1 MDLVHSQ
8 DLEAA
13 ARLDAFQGGG
23 ADRLVSIDMCAEGF
37 DAPRLRV
44 VAYLTTVVTRSR
56 FLQGITRAV
65 RMTPEL
71 AELEPVPRNPSYV
84 VAPADPLLISYARN
98 WSVAEPYVLSPAD
111 SNTFPLNNP
120 QVRGRGPSLPLEAVN
135 DGAGAMIRLKTPQLP
150 SFLQR

>member
-8 DLEAA
+8 DPEAA
-13 ARLDAFQGGG
+13 ARLDGFQTG
-23 ADRLVSIDMCAEGF
+23 AADWLVSIDMCAEGF
-37 DAPRLRV
+37 DAPRIRV

-71 AELEPVPRNPSYV
+71 VEQEPVPRNPSYV
-84 VAPADPLLISYARN
+84 VAPADPLLMGYARS
-98 WSVAEPYVLSPAD
+98 WSVAEPYVLTSQDSDQAPLSGSPGH
-111 SNTFPLNNP
+111 
-120 QVRGRGPSLPLEAVN
+120 GRGPSLPLEAVN